1 MNHYITGS
9 AIRALRE
16 QQHLAQAQLAE
27 KLSVSDKT
35 ISKWE
40 TGRGLP
46 DISLLE
52 PLAQALKVSVAEL
65 LTGEQIINT
74 NRAANMLKSQLY
86 VCPICG
92 NVFQSMG
99 PAMVSCCGITLPP
112 LEPETPDDAHAAAI
126 EHIEDEYYISIAH
139 PMTKDHYISF
149 IAYCTGSRFESVK
162 LYPEGNA
169 EARFFWSRPRPW
181 LALLVLQPP
190 RPFPP
195 AHLSVHHSPSPAL
208 GDLFWQKI
216 PTPTAAVRQK
226 ISPARSIPREK
237 SPPL

>member
-16 QQHLAQAQLAE
+16 QQHLTQAQLAE

-99 PAMVSCCGITLPP
+99 PLHGFLLRHHP
-112 LEPETPDDAHAAAI
+112 AAAG
-126 EHIEDEYYISIAH
+126 
-139 PMTKDHYISF
+139 T
-149 IAYCTGSRFESVK
+149 
-162 LYPEGNA
+162 GNA
-169 EARFFWSRPRPW
+169 RRRPRRHNRAHRRRILYFHRSPHDKRP
-181 LALLVLQPP
+181 LHFLHRLLHRQP
-190 RPFPP
+190 
-195 AHLSVHHSPSPAL
+195 L
-208 GDLFWQKI
+208 
-216 PTPTAAVRQK
+216 
-226 ISPARSIPREK
+226 
-237 SPPL
+237 